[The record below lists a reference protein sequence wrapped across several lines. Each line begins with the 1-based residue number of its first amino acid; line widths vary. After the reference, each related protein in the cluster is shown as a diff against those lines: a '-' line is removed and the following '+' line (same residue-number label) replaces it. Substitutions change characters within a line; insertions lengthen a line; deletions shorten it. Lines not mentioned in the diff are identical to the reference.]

1 MTTVNN
7 SNYSVLY

>member
-7 SNYSVLY
+7 